1 MFHRR
6 RVSYHVRRR
15 QDIRKDHRPY
25 WLKKLFARYNDFYV
39 DKFLAPQFEYFG
51 KGHNIMGAKY
61 FDIYGR
67 NISIGDYPTMVASPD
82 NYIHL
87 TTWNLEDHEGE
98 ISIGKYCLLTPG
110 VRIASASKITIGDGC
125 MFANSSYVSDADWHG
140 IYDRAIPVG
149 KTAPITLEENV
160 WIGDRAVVGKGVT
173 IGKNSIVAAGAVV
186 VKDVPENVVVGG
198 NPAKIIKE
206 LDPTI
211 DGTTRIK
218 LFEDPD
224 GLKNLYNDIDLYT
237 LKNNTFLNYI
247 LSNTIRSKK
256 H

>member
-1 MFHRR
+1 LFHRR